1 MLQQIACP
9 NCRTP
14 LDLRQ
19 SAAGA
24 YVHCAACGGEFL
36 LTGHVCPRCGTYE
49 AHETAFCRQCGM
61 PLSRRC
67 PQCQTLNW
75 IGDEYCRQCGAALD
89 ILEIIVHRH
98 NESTQQRLYTHL
110 EDAPRLKAEEE
121 AALQVRRERMMEQD
135 RQRQIAIQRRIEER
149 RARDKKLLN
158 GMLVAAAVI
167 VLILIAIGLI
177 SVLL

>member
-1 MLQQIACP
+1 
-9 NCRTP
+9 
-14 LDLRQ
+14 
-19 SAAGA
+19 
-24 YVHCAACGGEFL
+24 
-36 LTGHVCPRCGTYE
+36 
-49 AHETAFCRQCGM
+49 M

-121 AALQVRRERMMEQD
+121 AAMQVRRERMMEQD